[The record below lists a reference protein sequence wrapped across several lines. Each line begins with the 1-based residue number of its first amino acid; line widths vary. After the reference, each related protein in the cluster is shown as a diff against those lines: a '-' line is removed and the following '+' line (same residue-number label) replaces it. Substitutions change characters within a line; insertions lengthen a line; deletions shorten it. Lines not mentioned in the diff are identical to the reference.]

1 MDENQTTADMP
12 ASSTSVEAA
21 SADSGQAPVNESI
34 QQAGE
39 TVQPA
44 EMTDAYSGH
53 GGSYVVDA
61 GTQTRKP
68 NK

>member
-1 MDENQTTADMP
+1 MGEKDVD
-12 ASSTSVEAA
+12 SVTLL
-21 SADSGQAPVNESI
+21 SVSSGQPLMNEPI
-34 QQAGE
+34 QQTDE

-44 EMTDAYSGH
+44 EMSDEYNGH

-61 GTQTRKP
+61 GTQTRKL